1 MLGMRQKIFM
11 GLSCVHAIN
20 MIIQTVSFASY
31 IYPVLLPQKPI
42 LFVRRPYLYYNLWIC
57 H

>member
-1 MLGMRQKIFM
+1 MRQKIFM

-20 MIIQTVSFASY
+20 LIIQTVSFASY
-31 IYPVLLPQKPI
+31 IHVYPVLLPQKPI